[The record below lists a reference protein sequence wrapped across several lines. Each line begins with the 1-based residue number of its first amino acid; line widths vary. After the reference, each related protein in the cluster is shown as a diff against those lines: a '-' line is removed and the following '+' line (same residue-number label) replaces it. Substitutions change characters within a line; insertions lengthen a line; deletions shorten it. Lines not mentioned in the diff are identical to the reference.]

1 MDYVDPPL
9 VIIRDREV
17 GHGLVDTG
25 TGQLRLGNIDL
36 PANTTESS
44 SHQSTVVIL
53 GNVGKI
59 LNTRL
64 WARYKW
70 LGEFHKATADHGFR
84 VGAVWH
90 RFNQVAMRGVGNVK
104 NIPYGYIPW
113 FVEFVNICHK
123 TKCSSQIPKDMS
135 LPSNTLYLAT
145 VKFLLALF
153 SSSET

>member
-36 PANTTESS
+36 PANTTESF

-70 LGEFHKATADHGFR
+70 LGEFYKATADHGFR

-104 NIPYGYIPW
+104 NIPNGYIPW
-113 FVEFVNICHK
+113 FVELVNIWILDVPEAASIEACAVDFDQLDK
-123 TKCSSQIPKDMS
+123 YSRVSK
-135 LPSNTLYLAT
+135 
-145 VKFLLALF
+145 VEFL
-153 SSSET
+153 